1 MKILT
6 IGTDRQ
12 LFTPGSQVGKRAVA
26 YGRFFEQYHQVVFAL
41 KKHNLEEAKLSD
53 NTWVYPTGS
62 TSRFLYIVESVRL
75 GSKLLKQ
82 NPGQWIISAQD
93 PFETGL
99 VACWLAWR
107 HKLPFQIQIH
117 TDFLSSYF
125 ARQSFLNRIRVWLA
139 RRILPRANQIRVV
152 SERIKR
158 SIVQAGIKTKNEII
172 VLPIVVN
179 QSNQA
184 GQASD
189 TESLKI
195 KYPQFSKIILVV
207 SRLEPEKNVGL
218 AIKVFKQVTED
229 YPQAGMIIVGSG
241 SAEDKL
247 KDLTGQLGL
256 KDKVI
261 FVGQQNGLEE
271 FYRMA
276 DTLLNTSNYEGYG
289 LVLAE
294 ARLAGLPV
302 VSTDVGIAQELLGS
316 EFVCPVG
323 DEECLAKKTNLV
335 LSGQISQ
342 QTIPAG
348 LIEADF
354 ERYVERYA
362 NLLKQC
368 QSR

>member
-12 LFTPGSQVGKRAVA
+12 LFTPGSQVGKRAMA
-26 YGRFFEQYHQVVFAL
+26 YSRFFEQYHQVVFAL
-41 KKHNLEEAKLSD
+41 KKHNLGETKLSD

-62 TSRFLYIVESVRL
+62 TSRFFYIVEAVRL

-82 NPGQWIISAQD
+82 NPGQWVISAQD

-99 VACWLAWR
+99 AACWLAWR

-117 TDFLSSYF
+117 TDFLSPYF

-139 RRILPRANQIRVV
+139 RRILPRADGIRVV

-158 SIVQAGIKTKNEII
+158 SIIQAGVKTKSEPV
-172 VLPIVVN
+172 VLPIVIN
-179 QSNQA
+179 QVISQSAKEN
-184 GQASD
+184 
-189 TESLKI
+189 LKA

-218 AIKVFKQVTED
+218 AIKAFDLVIKD
-229 YPQAGMIIVGSG
+229 YPQAGMIIAGVG
-241 SAEDKL
+241 SAEGKL

-261 FVGQQNGLEE
+261 FVGQQSGLEE
-271 FYRMA
+271 FYRLA
-276 DTLLNTSNYEGYG
+276 DVLLNPSNYEGYG

-302 VSTDVGIAQELLGS
+302 VSTDVGIAQELVGS

-323 DEECLAKKTNLV
+323 NQDCLAEKTSLV
-335 LSGQISQ
+335 LSGQINQ
-342 QTIPAG
+342 QPVPAG
-348 LIEADF
+348 LIENDF
-354 ERYVERYA
+354 EHYVEKYT

-368 QSR
+368 LSH